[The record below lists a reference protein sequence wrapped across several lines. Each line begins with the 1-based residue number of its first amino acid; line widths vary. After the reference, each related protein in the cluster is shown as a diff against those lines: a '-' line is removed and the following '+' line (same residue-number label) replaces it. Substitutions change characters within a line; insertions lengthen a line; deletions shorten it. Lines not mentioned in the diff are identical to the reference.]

1 MPGGAD
7 IDHEFIS
14 PQNDKFVLHDSKCF
28 EPGEVD
34 NLKIVRD
41 FIDRRRNMSAPE
53 HQLHAVW

>member
-1 MPGGAD
+1 MPGDAD

-14 PQNDKFVLHDSKCF
+14 PQNDKFVLHDSKGF